1 LRLDVRRLTS
11 GLLRSALSMVVLRRP
26 RMLRPPTSRRT
37 IRAGWALDGGV
48 VVTYLF
54 LVTFGA
60 FTPQELLPI
69 TLLVTAMGVL
79 WLAHATIRR

>member
-1 LRLDVRRLTS
+1 
-11 GLLRSALSMVVLRRP
+11 
-26 RMLRPPTSRRT
+26 MLRPPTSRRT
-37 IRAGWALDGGV
+37 SRAGWALDGGA